1 MGGGSPGLDV
11 IIKTIDSY
19 LAERDKVREAAIRFS
34 RDVVRLSKI
43 VINSIYSGDVE
54 AALKAAS
61 DMDSVVSELRGLLEG
76 YPDIYYSGLVYNA
89 LSEYV
94 EASLFLDVVSG
105 RRLRGFEELG
115 VPPVPY
121 LQGLGDLVGEL
132 RRLALDKVRREDF
145 EGAWGLYRLMEAI
158 YIGLAKLNYVDAL
171 IPGVRHKVDVAR
183 RLVDETLAL
192 LVDLESRRRLQES
205 LRASRALEF

>member
-1 MGGGSPGLDV
+1 MEGGVSTLDS
-11 IIKTIDSY
+11 IIEAADRY
-19 LAERDKVREAAIRFS
+19 LADRDKVRESAIRLS
-34 RDVVRLSKI
+34 RDVVRLSKM
-43 VINSIYSGDVE
+43 VINSIYSGDLD
-54 AALKAAS
+54 AALKKAL
-61 DMDSVVSELRGLLEG
+61 DMDSIVSELRGLLEG

-105 RRLRGFEELG
+105 RGLRGFEELG
-115 VPPVPY
+115 VPLVPY

-132 RRLALDKVRREDF
+132 RRLALEKVRGEDF
-145 EGAWGLYRLMEAI
+145 EGAWRLYRFMETI
-158 YIGLAKLNYVDAL
+158 YLGLSKLNYVEAL

-192 LVDLESRRRLQES
+192 LVDVESRRRLQEF
-205 LRASRALEF
+205 LRASRTLEF

>member
-1 MGGGSPGLDV
+1 MEGVVSTLES
-11 IIKTIDSY
+11 IIEAVDSY
-19 LAERDKVREAAIRFS
+19 LADRDKVREAAIRLS
-34 RDVVRLSKI
+34 RDVVRLSKS
-43 VINSIYSGDVE
+43 VVNSIYLGDLDAASR
-54 AALKAAS
+54 AAL
-61 DMDSVVSELRGLLEG
+61 DMDSIVLKLRGLLEG

-105 RRLRGFEELG
+105 RGLRSFEELG

-121 LQGLGDLVGEL
+121 LQGLGDLAGEL
-132 RRLALDKVRREDF
+132 RRLVLDKVRGEDF
-145 EGAWGLYRLMEAI
+145 EGAWRLYRLMEAI
-158 YIGLAKLNYVDAL
+158 YMGLAKLNYVDAL
-171 IPGVRHKVDVAR
+171 IPGVRHRVDVAR